1 MKKRTLVF
9 GAVVVLV
16 AAGIVV
22 AAKRGDLWSGGA
34 IAQAPRPSA
43 RAVPVEIATA
53 SKRTV
58 PVRIEAL
65 GSVTPIASVAIKARI
80 DSEIVGVHFRDG
92 VTVREGDPLFTLDSR
107 ALQAQIRQVQGLL
120 EGAKAQLEQAGR
132 NVDKN

>member
-1 MKKRTLVF
+1 MKKRTLVL

-34 IAQAPRPSA
+34 VAQAPRPST

-53 SKRTV
+53 TKRHR

-92 VTVREGDPLFTLDSR
+92 SMVREGELLFTLDAR
-107 ALQAQIRQVQGLL
+107 GIEAQAKQG
-120 EGAKAQLEQAGR
+120 EGLAPR
-132 NVDKN
+132 